1 MVAHDNNMLPV
12 DASGQ
17 LIVLPISSTSPLP
30 VKFVSSV
37 PAKFSGGFV
46 QSDFLV
52 LPWVMLIM
60 RWDGVNSSADRING
74 FSLAGGTPFFAPLRS
89 TRNRFTPGAQFLIHP
104 NIKASFEYQFRP
116 QQYASAGTD
125 TSGTLQTALNP
136 FRVNTA
142 LFGLEFVY

>member
-1 MVAHDNNMLPV
+1 M
-12 DASGQ
+12 
-17 LIVLPISSTSPLP
+17 
-30 VKFVSSV
+30 
-37 PAKFSGGFV
+37 
-46 QSDFLV
+46 QSDFLL

-74 FSLAGGTPFFAPLRS
+74 FALASGTPFFAPLRS

-116 QQYASAGTD
+116 EQSVESVTSATNLQQAQS
-125 TSGTLQTALNP
+125 P
-136 FRVNTA
+136 FRINTA